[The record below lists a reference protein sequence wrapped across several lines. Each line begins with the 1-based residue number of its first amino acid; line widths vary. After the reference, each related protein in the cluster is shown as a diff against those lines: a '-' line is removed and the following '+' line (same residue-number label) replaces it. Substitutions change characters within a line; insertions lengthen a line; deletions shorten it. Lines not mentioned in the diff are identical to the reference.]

1 MDTMNIALPKP
12 MKDFV
17 HVQVTEGGYSSASEY
32 VRDLI
37 RADQKR
43 KAEARLEALLLEG
56 LEGQGVEATEEWWE
70 AFRAKQQE
78 QIMEDERRYL
88 TPERQ
93 NDLVFRMQLAE
104 AVRDLPGWTVMV
116 DPEERYGFYPKATTI
131 LIAILTMTSTP
142 IPTIHV
148 HFENSR
154 R

>member
-1 MDTMNIALPKP
+1 MSRDKRYPPNWSSISKRQIARAQNRCEECGIEEGKILRRRR
-12 MKDFV
+12 V
-17 HVQVTEGGYSSASEY
+17 HGRGHETVSEEEY
-32 VRDLI
+32 VTLRNEERD
-37 RADQKR
+37 KR
-43 KAEARLEALLLEG
+43 
-56 LEGQGVEATEEWWE
+56 E